1 MAKRIG
7 ILTGGGDCPGL
18 NPAIRGVVLRAT
30 QLGYECLGLQEGW
43 KGMINADAKPLAR
56 EDVEEIVGK
65 GGTILGTSRTNP
77 YKKEGGVEAV
87 LKTFKTLKL
96 DALVAMGGEDTLGVA
111 SKLYKEHKANVVGV
125 PKTMDNDLSATD
137 YTFGFDTSVTI
148 AVDAAERLVDTGRS
162 HRRVMVL
169 EVMGRHAGWVALF
182 TGLAAGADY
191 VCLPERKVDL
201 EDLVAKVRLAH
212 ARKKVSLVVCSE
224 AVDMGDAGKE
234 ELDQF
239 GHMILKERGV
249 GEKLA
254 KAIEK
259 ATGIETR
266 TAVIG
271 HIQRG
276 GAPTLFDRILGTRV
290 GVKAAD
296 LVAEGKFGQMVALR
310 GDKVVPVSL
319 EEATGTLKTVTKEW
333 LALLDSLTAL
343 NGKAAAKA
351 APKKEAVRG

>member
-18 NPAIRGVVLRAT
+18 NPAIRGVVLRAA

-43 KGMINADAKPLAR
+43 KGMISGDAKPLGLS
-56 EDVEEIVGK
+56 DVEEIVGK

-77 YKKEGGVEAV
+77 YKKEGGVDGV
-87 LKTFKTLKL
+87 LKTFKALKL

-137 YTFGFDTSVTI
+137 YTFGFDTSATI

-169 EVMGRHAGWVALF
+169 EVMGRHAGWVSLF
-182 TGLAAGADY
+182 TGIAAGADY

-201 EDLVAKVRLAH
+201 DDLAAKVKAAH
-212 ARKKVSLVVCSE
+212 ARKKVALVVCSE
-224 AVDMGDAGKE
+224 AVDMGDSGKE

-239 GHMILKERGV
+239 GHMILKDRGV

-254 KAIEK
+254 KIIEK

-276 GAPTLFDRILGTRV
+276 GAPTLFDRMLGTRV
-290 GVKAAD
+290 GVAAAD
-296 LVAEGKFGQMVALR
+296 LVDQGKFGQMVALR
-310 GDKVVPVSL
+310 GDKIVPVSL

-333 LALLDSLTAL
+333 LALLDTLTGA
-343 NGKAAAKA
+343 KAGTPAA
-351 APKKEAVRG
+351 APKREAVRR

>member
-1 MAKRIG
+1 MAKRIA

-18 NPAIRGVVLRAT
+18 NPAIRGVVLRASE
-30 QLGYECLGLQEGW
+30 LGYECLGIQEGW
-43 KGMINADAKPLAR
+43 KGMINGTAEPLS
-56 EDVEEIVGK
+56 VEAVDEIVKK

-77 YKKEGGVEAV
+77 YKKEGGVDGV

-111 SKLYKEHKANVVGV
+111 SKLYKEKKANVVGV

-148 AVDAAERLVDTGRS
+148 AMDAAERLMDTGRS
-162 HRRVMVL
+162 HRRAMVL

-182 TGLAAGADY
+182 TGIASGADY
-191 VCLPERKVDL
+191 VCLPERKVDVK
-201 EDLVAKVRLAH
+201 DMVAKVKAGHKR
-212 ARKKVSLVVCSE
+212 RKVSLVVCSE
-224 AVDMGDAGKE
+224 AVDMGDAGE
-234 ELDQF
+234 EKLDEF
-239 GHMILKERGV
+239 GHMILKERAV

-254 KAIEK
+254 KIIEK
-259 ATGIETR
+259 ESGIETR
-266 TAVIG
+266 HAAIG

-296 LVAEGKFGQMVALR
+296 LVHAGDFGKMVALR
-310 GDKVVPVSL
+310 GDKVVGVSL
-319 EEATGTLKTVTKEW
+319 EEATGTLKTVPKEW
-333 LALLDSLTAL
+333 LALLDTLTAS
-343 NGKAAAKA
+343 GQKSKA
-351 APKKEAVRG
+351 KEAVAR

>member
-1 MAKRIG
+1 MAKKKIG

-18 NPAIRGVVLRAT
+18 NPAIRGVVMKAE
-30 QLGYECLGLQEGW
+30 QLGYECVGLQEGW
-43 KGMINADAKPLAR
+43 KGMINGTAKPLSR
-56 EDVEEIVGK
+56 ESVEEIVRF

-77 YKKEGGVEAV
+77 FKKEGGVDGV
-87 LKTFKTLKL
+87 LSSFKKL
-96 DALVAMGGEDTLGVA
+96 GLHALVAMGGEDTLGVA
-111 SKLYKEHKANVVGV
+111 SKLYKEHKLNVVGV

-169 EVMGRHAGWVALF
+169 EVMGRHAGWVSLF
-182 TGLAAGADY
+182 TGVAAGADY
-191 VCLPERKVDL
+191 ICIPERPVD
-201 EDLVAKVRLAH
+201 AKAMAAAAKAAH
-212 ARKKVSLVVCSE
+212 ARKNVALIVCSE
-224 AVDMGDAGKE
+224 AVDMGDSGE
-234 ELDQF
+234 EKLDEF

-254 KAIEK
+254 KIVEK

-266 TAVIG
+266 HAVIG

-290 GVKAAD
+290 GLKAAE
-296 LVAEGKFGQMVALR
+296 LVDAGQFGQMVALR
-310 GDKVVPVSL
+310 GTDVKGVSL
-319 EEATGTLKTVTKEW
+319 EEATAKLKTVPAEW
-333 LALLDSLTAL
+333 FAIMDCVTGTGEAP
-343 NGKAAAKA
+343 KAKAKTAAA
-351 APKKEAVRG
+351 R